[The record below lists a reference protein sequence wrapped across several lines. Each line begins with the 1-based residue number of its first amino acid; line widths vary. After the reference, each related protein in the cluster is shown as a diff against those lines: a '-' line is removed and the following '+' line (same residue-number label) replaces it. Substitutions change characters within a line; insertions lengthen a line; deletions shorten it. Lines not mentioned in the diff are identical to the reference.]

1 MFVNHTQV
9 IPAPLEQVAKVL
21 CAEAYNVEVE
31 QGREGVVSTRFELTH
46 RDDQELRFVLH
57 SREYARKKTGGLD
70 KKTQVP
76 TSMTSRYRVA
86 EHVLTWDYRDGNND
100 SRFVLRGTYQLS
112 KVGEQTRMEH
122 EVEIAVRIPL
132 IGRQIAKFIA
142 RQFEKDVPRYQA
154 AMKKHLAG
162 SG

>member
-9 IPAPLEQVAKVL
+9 IPAPLEQVAEVL

-31 QGREGVVSTRFELTH
+31 RGREGVVNTRFELTH
-46 RDDQELRFVLH
+46 KDDQVLRFVLH

-76 TSMTSRYRVA
+76 TSMTSHYSVKDR
-86 EHVLTWDYRDGNND
+86 VLTWDYRDGNND
-100 SRFVLRGTYQLS
+100 KRFVLRGTYRLYRL
-112 KVGEQTRMEH
+112 GEQTRMEH
-122 EVEIAVRIPL
+122 QVEIAVRIPL

-142 RQFEKDVPRYQA
+142 RQFETDLPRYQA
-154 AMKKHLAG
+154 VMQKHLAG
-162 SG
+162 